1 MHGDLCETF
10 LVGVV
15 DEQGQRLLESSQR
28 CLDAAVNICKPGV
41 RFSWIGNSHEACI
54 LGPKCHIINFLQT

>member
-28 CLDAAVNICKPGV
+28 CLDAAVKICKPGV
-41 RFSWIGNSHEACI
+41 RFSWIGNTIE
-54 LGPKCHIINFLQT
+54 

>member
-28 CLDAAVNICKPGV
+28 CLDAAVDICKPGI
-41 RFSWIGNSHEACI
+41 RFSWIGNTIESVIYVH
-54 LGPKCHIINFLQT
+54 LD